1 MSNGKIG
8 IGIKPITMCCLMLF
22 LVSCSGSEGVE
33 PNTNETGTI
42 STWAGTARAGFDGDG
57 NDLLKSSFYWPVD
70 LSIDKDGTFY
80 ILDWNNHRVRK
91 VTSENTLE
99 TVIGTDFV
107 GDGPQDKSDLVEPGT
122 LGTRVNLNHPTHLLP
137 LDDGTLI
144 LTAWHNHKLR
154 SYDPET
160 GLVYVICG
168 DGPGYRGDN
177 GSYNDALLNQP
188 SQTILSP
195 DGSLYILDQRNQRV
209 RKIDLQGKI
218 TTVAGSGVA
227 GFSGDDGPP
236 IEAQINMPEGSNP
249 QPGGSIA
256 LDNVGRLYISDV
268 LNHRIRRVDFQE
280 NTIETVAGNGVAGFH
295 GDGGDATLASL
306 NNPRDIQFGPD
317 QRLYIADELNNRIRV
332 LNIDTGEIS
341 TFAGNGNATYEGDGG
356 QASQASLNRPAG
368 IEFDLDGNLY
378 IADTYNHCIRKITK

>member
-144 LTAWHNHKLR
+144 LTAWHNQ
-154 SYDPET
+154 
-160 GLVYVICG
+160 
-168 DGPGYRGDN
+168 N
-177 GSYNDALLNQP
+177 
-188 SQTILSP
+188 
-195 DGSLYILDQRNQRV
+195 
-209 RKIDLQGKI
+209 
-218 TTVAGSGVA
+218 
-227 GFSGDDGPP
+227 
-236 IEAQINMPEGSNP
+236 
-249 QPGGSIA
+249 
-256 LDNVGRLYISDV
+256 
-268 LNHRIRRVDFQE
+268 
-280 NTIETVAGNGVAGFH
+280 
-295 GDGGDATLASL
+295 
-306 NNPRDIQFGPD
+306 
-317 QRLYIADELNNRIRV
+317 
-332 LNIDTGEIS
+332 
-341 TFAGNGNATYEGDGG
+341 
-356 QASQASLNRPAG
+356 
-368 IEFDLDGNLY
+368 
-378 IADTYNHCIRKITK
+378 